1 MLLGFFLCR
10 GLMGSL
16 WFGRFGALVVV
27 FGCGVAVAQSSP
39 AACGAPPISAASTQ
53 ANIFSEQQEEWLGD
67 AMADMLE
74 REYRPARDE
83 AQSAYLQ
90 AIVDK
95 LARNL
100 PPTQIKFRVL
110 VVDSS
115 EINGFSMAGGHIYI
129 TRKLAAIA
137 QNDDELA
144 AVLGHEMGHI
154 ASHQFAF
161 ETTRDLK
168 RLLGITSVGDRAD
181 VYAKFQK
188 LMDARYA
195 DKHPGKSG
203 DSDDDQGEADKV
215 GVYVVAAAGYRPKA
229 FAEFW
234 DRTFFVEGKTGGRL
248 SDFFGMTKPDQKR
261 LRGMLKLAATLSP
274 GCGGTTPVTSA
285 GFQAWH
291 ESVVANRAVAGTT
304 HLTTVA
310 EVKLTPP
317 LRMDL
322 DRLRFSPDGKMIL
335 AQDEGSVFALTRE
348 PYAMQFRFDAENAL
362 PAQFSPD
369 SQKIVFGTTGLHT
382 EEWSVADKKMLA
394 AHEPIARQECAEIK
408 LSPDGRTMVCV
419 SFDSDAGHFN
429 LALLDSST
437 GETVWEKKGFFE
449 PTYFFAFLFMISHGR
464 DSTADFIP
472 SSFSPDGNFLIIGPS
487 DAKLAFDLRTRTPVK
502 MGGDLKS
509 KIDSTYAFLDSNR
522 VAAVNGG
529 DPKNSG
535 IYSFPDGRQLEKQAI
550 ALGNMRSVSGA
561 LGKEYVLS
569 SDIKDFNMALAD
581 LAAGK
586 FILGT
591 KLQAIDAWGG
601 FIVAED
607 TDGSVF
613 LAKSANGVMSD
624 SQKLT
629 LPISPL
635 GRLRSVAISSDGQYL
650 ALSTRA
656 RGGIWNLKT
665 GQREFLLRGFSNGV
679 WEGGSLY
686 AEFPKLGKIE
696 RHVSVLT
703 VSPHLARD
711 LTYTVDDKTHME
723 YGRLV
728 EWKDLPKG
736 PSQMIVHQVAD
747 SAVKWTRSFDDSG
760 VKYTS
765 SVGGRD
771 LMFSYSVRVNAVK
784 NKLKTDGTLAAQ
796 LAAIKNKDLARL
808 IEVVGAETGKTVA
821 QMILELPLNYGG
833 TSGLDRAGDLLYV
846 TGNDNRTMVYSLQTG
861 KQLRQIF
868 GFVVAIDPETQRV
881 CTVNRRDEA
890 VVYDADGKELAHFH
904 SGSPLRFAS
913 FRAKATQLVLLTADQ
928 SVRTVDVANGDAGT
942 AVAAN

>member
-1 MLLGFFLCR
+1 
-10 GLMGSL
+10 MGSPG
-16 WFGRFGALVVV
+16 FGRYGALLVA
-27 FGCGVAVAQSSP
+27 FGCGAAVAQSLP
-39 AACGAPPISAASTQ
+39 AACGAPPISTANAQ

-67 AMADMLE
+67 AMADRLE
-74 REYRPARDE
+74 RDYKPARNE

-115 EINGFSMAGGHIYI
+115 EINGFSLAGGHIYI

-188 LMDARYA
+188 LMDARYV

-203 DSDDDQGEADKV
+203 DDDDGQDEADKV

-229 FAEFW
+229 AAEFW
-234 DRTFFVEGKTGGRL
+234 DRVFFVGGKTGSRM

-261 LRGMLKLAATLSP
+261 LRGMLKLAAALPP
-274 GCGGTTPVTSA
+274 GCGGTVSMASA

-291 ESVVANRAVAGTT
+291 ESVVENKAAVTVA
-304 HLTTVA
+304 HLDAVA

-322 DRLRFSPDGKMIL
+322 DWLRFSPDGKMIL

-348 PYAMQFRFDAENAL
+348 PYAIQFRFDAEDAM

-369 SQKIVFGTTGLHT
+369 SQKIVFGTPGLHT
-382 EEWSVADKKMLA
+382 EEWSVAEKKLVA
-394 AHEPIARQECAEIK
+394 AHEPNARQGCAELK

-437 GETVWEKKGFFE
+437 GETVWEKKDFFE
-449 PTYFFAFLFMISHGR
+449 PTYFFALLFLISHGN
-464 DSTADFIP
+464 DSTADLIP
-472 SSFSPDGNFLIIGPS
+472 SAFSPDGNSLIIGPS
-487 DAKLAFDLRTRTPVK
+487 DAKLAFDLRTRTPIK
-502 MGGDLKS
+502 LGGDLKS
-509 KIDSTYAFLDSNR
+509 KVDSTYAFVDNDR
-522 VAAVNGG
+522 VAGVNAS
-529 DPKNSG
+529 DSRKSG
-535 IYSFPDGRQLEKQAI
+535 IYSFPDGKQLEKETI
-550 ALGNMRSVSGA
+550 TLRNMRSVSGA

-569 SDIKDFNMALAD
+569 SDIKDFNVAVTD

-586 FILGT
+586 FILAT
-591 KLQAIDAWGG
+591 KLQAIDTWGG
-601 FIVAED
+601 FVVAED

-613 LAKSANGVMSD
+613 LAKSANGAMSD
-624 SQKLT
+624 PVRMT

-635 GRLRSVAISSDGQYL
+635 GRLRSVAISGDGQYL

-665 GQREFLLRGFSNGV
+665 GQREFLLRG
-679 WEGGSLY
+679 
-686 AEFPKLGKIE
+686 
-696 RHVSVLT
+696 
-703 VSPHLARD
+703 
-711 LTYTVDDKTHME
+711 
-723 YGRLV
+723 LV
-728 EWKDLPKG
+728 
-736 PSQMIVHQVAD
+736 
-747 SAVKWTRSFDDSG
+747 
-760 VKYTS
+760 
-765 SVGGRD
+765 
-771 LMFSYSVRVNAVK
+771 
-784 NKLKTDGTLAAQ
+784 
-796 LAAIKNKDLARL
+796 
-808 IEVVGAETGKTVA
+808 
-821 QMILELPLNYGG
+821 
-833 TSGLDRAGDLLYV
+833 
-846 TGNDNRTMVYSLQTG
+846 
-861 KQLRQIF
+861 
-868 GFVVAIDPETQRV
+868 
-881 CTVNRRDEA
+881 RR
-890 VVYDADGKELAHFH
+890 
-904 SGSPLRFAS
+904 
-913 FRAKATQLVLLTADQ
+913 
-928 SVRTVDVANGDAGT
+928 
-942 AVAAN
+942 